1 MNHQLPC
8 TYLHEARAAQCSS
21 WNSNFTI
28 PIGQQRVY
36 DKYSSSIYIDGVRQ
50 GKCWSALCNYAR
62 QRSPGDLA
70 IVEGSERKDTGRLS
84 LDLLLCCKVLEAFFF
99 SFSFWA
105 ISRFSSSYVFVCTRF
120 SAPCWVS
127 CQVFDHEHSISYYLL
142 PFSSTLLYQSYY
154 TLVFPISW

>member
-21 WNSNFTI
+21 RNSNFTI

-99 SFSFWA
+99 SFSF
-105 ISRFSSSYVFVCTRF
+105 
-120 SAPCWVS
+120 
-127 CQVFDHEHSISYYLL
+127 
-142 PFSSTLLYQSYY
+142 
-154 TLVFPISW
+154 